1 MSDMD
6 TDADNTKYL
15 SFVFSSHKRK
25 RRIEVK
31 PSQQGFEIYLG
42 KYNYRKFSQNVVQ
55 TCKKKRVMKS
65 SPFETRPMSSVGS
78 SHTATECFQVALMQP
93 TSNTR

>member
-25 RRIEVK
+25 RRIKMK
-31 PSQQGFEIYLG
+31 PSQPAFEIYLE
-42 KYNYRKFSQNVVQ
+42 NTITAN
-55 TCKKKRVMKS
+55 
-65 SPFETRPMSSVGS
+65 SPRI
-78 SHTATECFQVALMQP
+78 
-93 TSNTR
+93 